1 MFYGIPTWLLIT
13 LLLIFSATSSLFF
26 DEVIQIN
33 GIPQRAFVPFVTFFY
48 FVILMKLFNGSTS
61 VQWLKRGTINTMI
74 IYGVHSFWG
83 QITGKCLSAV
93 GVNLPVLS
101 EYFMTFILIS
111 LLSIGAAVMMKK
123 YLKPLYIIFGG
134 NR

>member
-1 MFYGIPTWLLIT
+1 MTAEDQGN
-13 LLLIFSATSSLFF
+13 SSFPLSIRIRLVPLFF

-48 FVILMKLFNGSTS
+48 FVVLMKLFNRS
-61 VQWLKRGTINTMI
+61 VFLKRGTINTMI